1 MSITNGNDNLKSEW
15 ISKIREVINFV
26 INENMYCILS
36 IYHDGEFW
44 KIEGKNG
51 KDKYVN
57 LWNQIA
63 NELINYD
70 EHLIL

>member
-1 MSITNGNDNLKSEW
+1 
-15 ISKIREVINFV
+15 
-26 INENMYCILS
+26 MYCILS
-36 IYHDGEFW
+36 IRHDGEFW

-63 NELINYD
+63 NELNYY
-70 EHLIL
+70 LPGF